1 MQVVEEKTQAS
12 NPQAPAQDK
21 HVVQKPALTF
31 AERALPMAAKNLPV
45 IRLKPKSKEP
55 IDTGWQNRATTNV
68 EQIQKWS
75 QESPE
80 SNVGIVAKVD
90 GFLFFEADEKGIL
103 RQFEMETGEHFE
115 TFAVQ
120 SRPGRIHHYFKQT
133 PLSKTIGSIAQ
144 AKLKF
149 GSLRQHNAFVV
160 GPNSI
165 HPVTG
170 ELYKIVRD
178 VEIIPI
184 PDNFLNWLVKKSGA
198 DENSATAVASEQKIE
213 QGGRNTSLA
222 KQAGKLR
229 DAGATSDEIE
239 SILLRLNDEKCVP
252 PLSSEEVK
260 RIANSIGNYPVGHIG
275 SELLFNGRETG
286 APVIPTEEEAAQQ
299 TALQAIVDSTPNTRE
314 EAADTVADSLY
325 PYWAYNKTL
334 YEEFATFCGQGNLIP
349 KELFIESMKTVVG
362 AICGHRFSPQEGRFY
377 TSILTKIGGV
387 GKGTAFSAVRE
398 LFAGTGLLYGLG
410 QDGTGAF
417 VNVGTAQANFGSS
430 AGLQN
435 GVAKHT
441 RIIQIFDELTKVLE
455 KFSIPGSGDAYLD
468 DLNSLYETGGY
479 TPSLTKESKV
489 VGGVESGDTHHSML
503 GGTVFDKWNSAFSKT
518 TAEGSGFFQ
527 RLNLISTEET
537 ETVAEV
543 EKLNFNEGEGLK
555 LRQKFLAKI
564 MPLEFQQIVFEKTPE
579 ATKRFDEWYAA
590 FKAQHRD
597 EPADVKGRLNV
608 LVSRNYE
615 HLAWMLAP
623 DIKPAPENS
632 AEPIRITCNLDVME
646 KAIALSEYQY
656 QVRSKHRPA
665 QGANESALIEDLIR
679 LTLLS
684 SERNSLSRSDLY
696 KKSGSRKY
704 GLVMFDKVLNS
715 MCAEGLV
722 EVGDKTGSKIRG
734 RKGKIIVWAGE

>member
-1 MQVVEEKTQAS
+1 MEA
-12 NPQAPAQDK
+12 
-21 HVVQKPALTF
+21 ALTF
-31 AERALPMAAKNLPV
+31 KDRALPIIEMGVPV
-45 IRLKPKSKEP
+45 VRLHSRAKEP
-55 IDTGWQNRATTNV
+55 IDTGWQNRATTDV
-68 EQIQKWS
+68 AQIEAWNK
-75 QESPE
+75 ETPE
-80 SNVGIVAKVD
+80 ANCGSVAKAD
-90 GFLFFEADEKGIL
+90 GFLFFESDAPGVIRRYE
-103 RQFEMETGEHFE
+103 QETGESFE
-115 TFAVQ
+115 TFTVS
-120 SRPGRIHHYFKQT
+120 SRPGRFHFYFRQT
-133 PLSKTIGSIAQ
+133 PLSKKVGSITQ

-149 GSLRQHNAFVV
+149 GTLRQHNAYVV
-160 GPNSI
+160 APNSI
-165 HPVTG
+165 HPETG
-170 ELYKIVRD
+170 EPYRVVKNVP
-178 VEIIPI
+178 IIPA
-184 PDNFLNWLVKKSGA
+184 PDRFINWLVEKSGV
-198 DENSATAVASEQKIE
+198 DEKSPAAPTGQKIL
-213 QGGRNTSLA
+213 QGGRNSSLA
-222 KQAGKLR
+222 TYAGKLR
-229 DAGATSDEIE
+229 HDGLESDELE
-239 SILLRLNDEKCVP
+239 VVLLRYNRENCVP
-252 PLSSEEVK
+252 PLADDEVK
-260 RIANSIGNYPVGHIG
+260 TIARSIGRYEKGLVGTG
-275 SELLFNGRETG
+275 LLLDGHEAG
-286 APVIPTEEEAAQQ
+286 APVIPTAEEVQQ
-299 TALQAIVDSTPNTRE
+299 KTALQALVDSTPNTRE
-314 EAADTVADSLY
+314 ESADTIADSMY

-377 TSILTKIGGV
+377 TFILTKIGGV

-398 LFAGTGLLYGLG
+398 LFAGTGLLYPLG

-417 VNVGTAQANFGSS
+417 VNIGTAQANFGSS

-489 VGGVESGDTHHSML
+489 IGGAQSGDTHHSML

-579 ATKRFDEWYAA
+579 ATKRFDEWYAG
-590 FKAQHRD
+590 FKAEHRD